1 MNYTVSHAQ
10 CPVALCLFSIS
21 LLFACSLSPEDLC
34 TCLSH
39 YQDIFLSLLIVQ
51 VWAQAASSQ
60 GSFPCSLSRLP
71 LPVMGLP
78 RLCDFSAGLLS
89 QLQITL
95 VTCLPISVSPT
106 RVLAPRVLGQG
117 LYPLCVADLMHCL
130 HVDSC
135 SLAPSVFIYIND
147 GCMNGS
153 FLDELINAW
162 VENVR
167 HFWV

>member
-1 MNYTVSHAQ
+1 MFVFHFL
-10 CPVALCLFSIS
+10 VFV
-21 LLFACSLSPEDLC
+21 CSLSPEDLC
-34 TCLSH
+34 TRLSY
-39 YQDIFLSLLIVQ
+39 YQDIFLSLPIFLSLLIFQ

-95 VTCLPISVSPT
+95 VTCLQISVSPT

-117 LYPLCVADLMHCL
+117 LYPLCFADLTHCL

-135 SLAPSVFIYIND
+135 SLSPSIFIYIND

-153 FLDELINAW
+153 FLDELIRAW